1 MTMRLPPSPVD
12 YVLSTVQQR
21 NLTIELADKQNH
33 KKDQD
38 VEIGAARL
46 VLRAPNGTRWSVTV
60 DNSGNLGTTAL

>member
-12 YVLSTVQQR
+12 YVLSTEQQR
-21 NLTIELADKQNH
+21 HLTIELADKQNH

>member
-12 YVLSTVQQR
+12 YVLSTEQQR

-46 VLRAPNGTRWSVTV
+46 VLRAPNGTRWAVTV

>member
-12 YVLSTVQQR
+12 YVLSTEQQR
-21 NLTIELADKQNH
+21 NLTIELADKQTH

>member
-12 YVLSTVQQR
+12 YVISTEQQR
-21 NLTIELADKQNH
+21 NLTIELVDKQNH

>member
-12 YVLSTVQQR
+12 YVISTEQQR

>member
-12 YVLSTVQQR
+12 YVLSTEQKR

>member
-12 YVLSTVQQR
+12 YVLSTEQQR

-33 KKDQD
+33 KKAQD

>member
-12 YVLSTVQQR
+12 YVLSTEQQR